1 MEMKPKNLDAFRK
14 DFENAVQEL
23 QDKYDVTIRLGKI
36 TYTDESFT
44 AKLTVNNGR
53 DPDDIGSAEF
63 DENVWKYEHL
73 GLTKGMY
80 RRVFLGIDGKQY
92 ALLGFNTRAKKYPL
106 IIKDIEDGSVVRA
119 GEGFI
124 KELRY
129 EYYVDNLASDY
140 TRGQN

>member
-1 MEMKPKNLDAFRK
+1 MKPKNLDAFRK

-80 RRVFLGIDGKQY
+80 RRVFLGKDGRQY

-106 IIKDIEDGSVVRA
+106 IIKDIEDGSVIRA

-129 EYYVDNLASDY
+129 EYYVDNLASD
-140 TRGQN
+140 